1 MKVLAVIPA
10 RGGSKGIPRKNIVNF
25 CGKPLID
32 YTFEAAKQARG
43 ISKIIVSTEDQEIK
57 SFSESKNIEVIM
69 RPRYLAQDNT
79 TTKDVL
85 NHVILEG
92 DFQNKYDLVLT
103 LQPTSPLRK
112 VFHIEESIKL
122 MIENTNADSLV
133 SCMKVPHNFNPQSLM
148 MLNKNGYLYEADIN
162 KKNYRRQ
169 DKQVFYARNGAAIY
183 ITKIN
188 RIKEYIFGGN
198 IIPYFMDLH
207 YSIDI
212 DEFSDLYLAELI
224 YKSKFNNV

>member
-169 DKQVFYARNGAAIY
+169 DKQVFYAR
-183 ITKIN
+183 
-188 RIKEYIFGGN
+188 
-198 IIPYFMDLH
+198 
-207 YSIDI
+207 
-212 DEFSDLYLAELI
+212 
-224 YKSKFNNV
+224 